1 MPTRPTDHKFDWG
14 FLNALSPETR
24 QRVEAYKKAYEEEDK
39 RLFGLEATLTAQSA
53 FERSMPQRDKYI
65 AAQQEVRAQ
74 RQRLQ
79 ESFRKWQQQVRNVI
93 TNPILETSP
102 AKRLTLG
109 GGGLFRNL
117 ATSIKFGGIPE
128 FRVPEFQMPNLS
140 REKPEPLDLVVVLQ
154 GGMVSPSFLRFTDR
168 KTGKEY
174 TYDELVKGNME
185 ATITP
190 FWSEPMLFG
199 GWYNQYD
206 LENKKRRISSQQNFW
221 RSFAQQHLSRGGL
234 KVNPLWLPNT
244 VEQGRSV
251 YGNISKGVNWRGAF
265 G

>member
-39 RLFGLEATLTAQSA
+39 RLFGLGATLTAQSA

-79 ESFRKWQQQVRNVI
+79 ESFRNWQQQVRNVI

-102 AKRLTLG
+102 AERLTLG

-140 REKPEPLDLVVVLQ
+140 REKPEPLDLAVVL
-154 GGMVSPSFLRFTDR
+154 GGTLASPGLLRFIDR

-174 TYDELVKGNME
+174 THDELMKSNME

-190 FWSEPMLFG
+190 FWLQGDLFG
-199 GWYNQYD
+199 GWNTQAD
-206 LENKKRRISSQQNFW
+206 LEEKRRRIAFHQPFW
-221 RSFAQQHLSRGGL
+221 EKYANYNLSRKGL
-234 KVNPLWLPNT
+234 KFNPLWLPNT
-244 VEQGRSV
+244 IEEGRSV
-251 YGNISKGVNWRGAF
+251 YADGRQGVNWRAVF